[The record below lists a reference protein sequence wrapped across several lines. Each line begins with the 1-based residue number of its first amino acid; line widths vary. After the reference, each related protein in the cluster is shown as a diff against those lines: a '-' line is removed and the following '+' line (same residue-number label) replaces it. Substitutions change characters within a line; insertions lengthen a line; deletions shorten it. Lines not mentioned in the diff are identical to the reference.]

1 MMLFARNQCTST
13 SRISRSSRIR
23 LFPIQRRSFSKFRSF
38 PTAPVTI
45 EMCVSNCN
53 GKQRETN
60 VRTLCKGDF
69 IRETIFR
76 RSLQIINCG
85 RFELGPT
92 EKMTSKTVVHDD
104 YCTTPSLS
112 LCGYLSIC
120 VCVFV
125 YAWVYFFL
133 TIRCECGMTLMFSK
147 SNVRQS
153 CTNRKIETRVC
164 WDD

>member
-120 VCVFV
+120 VCLCLGLLLSYDTMRVWHDV
-125 YAWVYFFL
+125 DVP
-133 TIRCECGMTLMFSK
+133 
-147 SNVRQS
+147 
-153 CTNRKIETRVC
+153 KIKRTAILYKP
-164 WDD
+164 